1 MAPAGG
7 FVVGKLEALDICM
20 EYLQART
27 GKRMLAI
34 DRLNL
39 VIENGSFVS
48 LVGPSGC
55 GKTTFLKIVDGLL
68 APTSGQLLLD
78 GSSITEPGRER
89 AVVFQDSSLFPWF
102 TVVRNVAYG
111 LECQGVK
118 PADARERV
126 QPFIKMV
133 GLEGFENHYPY
144 ELSGGMQQRANLARA
159 LAVDPELLLMDEPFA
174 SLDAQTRELMQEEL
188 LGIWR
193 QSQKTVLFITHA
205 ISEAVYLSDRVL
217 VMGPRPG
224 RVIEDLHID
233 IPRPRPLKVK
243 RTPQFLDYEDR
254 VWSLIEAQVKRDM
267 AGGNGAGG
275 QVLG

>member
-1 MAPAGG
+1 M
-7 FVVGKLEALDICM
+7 GKLEALDICM

-27 GKRMLAI
+27 GNRMLAI